1 MDNKK
6 NMTDNDCPIYRP
18 FQNNDRI
25 TIKKDH
31 YSTSLDPRGYI
42 PGNLSFDF
50 SDFRLNLIDP
60 IKSMNILSII
70 HQSCGIEKQVMFT
83 SQAFGRPW
91 AIQNRILSKW

>member
-42 PGNLSFDF
+42 PGNLSLDF
-50 SDFRLNLIDP
+50 F
-60 IKSMNILSII
+60 
-70 HQSCGIEKQVMFT
+70 
-83 SQAFGRPW
+83 
-91 AIQNRILSKW
+91 